1 MLELTDLLNRI
12 ATGTTTEEDCR
23 KVERMAA
30 MLSRLQE
37 FVHDV
42 SLFCSDEEYADL
54 ASQLIYDLYQNE
66 RG

>member
-1 MLELTDLLNRI
+1 MLERTDLLNRI

-23 KVERMAA
+23 EVERMAA
-30 MLSRLQE
+30 TLSRLQE

-54 ASQLIYDLYQNE
+54 ASQLICNLCHIGE
-66 RG
+66 